1 MEGNPERNLAKDMKF
16 EQENLEDNKYY
27 ENVNL
32 EFEKVALANALVEE
46 KHRRELDEENN
57 EKETTEYSVY
67 IKFKGENVKIATISE
82 DGKLTPNKALLE
94 DEKFSDE
101 DKAALGDML
110 NTLGLEQGKVDINKL
125 QDKLKEIEAKTKE
138 ELENDKEKGPEESTK
153 DELGKDD
160 EEKDRENEE
169 KEDEE
174 PKKDI
179 RQLEAEAEQKV
190 LAKRKGI
197 PDKNLCKIRRDSQ
210 FYINYPNIPKTAY
223 FYLDENDRMHAE
235 YIDKDGSSK
244 ELPGF
249 EETQDRDPVVSLGHD
264 GENVKRDIPY
274 RVMTAKGL
282 EDTNKNTQEVRIAIS
297 KDSYGYLTL
306 ETIHQG
312 RNGEWEGKNIDT
324 YGREENTGKMNK
336 LIDERN
342 KTPNTGVIAKRESE
356 LRNSGFSENGLTL
369 DEMSKKRK
377 IDEYIKDGYTEEE
390 ANKIYSY
397 VVGELELNEQD
408 AKNKVTEERAEG
420 ERAEGGRDQGEEAL
434 ERLYNRRR

>member
-1 MEGNPERNLAKDMKF
+1 MAGNPERDLAKDMRD
-16 EQENLEDNKYY
+16 EVESLEESKYY

-32 EFEKVALANALVEE
+32 ELEKIALENTLIEE
-46 KHRRELDEENN
+46 KHRKENKDGV
-57 EKETTEYSVY
+57 EKETLEYNVY
-67 IKFKGENVKIATISE
+67 IKFKGEDIKIATISE
-82 DGKLTPNKALLE
+82 DGKLIPNKALLE

-101 DKAALGDML
+101 DKAALGNML

-125 QDKLKEIEAKTKE
+125 QEKLKEIEAKTKE
-138 ELENDKEKGPEESTK
+138 ELENDKEKEK
-153 DELGKDD
+153 DETAKNELDGEGKE
-160 EEKDRENEE
+160 EEKDNNNEKD
-169 KEDEE
+169 KEEEE

-179 RQLEAEAEQKV
+179 RQLEAEAEQKRI
-190 LAKRKGI
+190 AERKGI
-197 PDKNLCKIRRDSQ
+197 DDKNICKIRRDSQ

-223 FYLDENDRMHAE
+223 FYLDKNDRMHAE
-235 YIDKDGSSK
+235 YIDKDGSIK
-244 ELPGF
+244 ELEGF
-249 EETQDRDPVVSLGHD
+249 TETQDRDPVVSLGHD

-282 EDTNKNTQEVRIAIS
+282 EDSNKNTQEVRIAIS

-336 LIDERN
+336 LIDERT
-342 KTPNTGVIAKRESE
+342 KTPNTGVIAQRQSE

-377 IDEYIKDGYTEEE
+377 IDEYMKDGYTEEE

-397 VVGELELNEQD
+397 VVGELELNEND
-408 AKNKVTEERAEG
+408 AKTKVNIEHNEKEEEEGRTPWGDAED
-420 ERAEGGRDQGEEAL
+420 RRN
-434 ERLYNRRR
+434 NRR